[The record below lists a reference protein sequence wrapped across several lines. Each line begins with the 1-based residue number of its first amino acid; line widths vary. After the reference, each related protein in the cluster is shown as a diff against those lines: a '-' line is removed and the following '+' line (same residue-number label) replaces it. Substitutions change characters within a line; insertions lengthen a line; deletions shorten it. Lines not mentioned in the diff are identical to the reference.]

1 MTGANV
7 CRSIEPIC
15 GQNKQYNVVTGL
27 TSTVNR
33 CEDWNKTFTLKF
45 LDRWLRHKQGEGVSV
60 TLHGNDQ

>member
-27 TSTVNR
+27 TSTVYR

-45 LDRWLRHKQGEGVSV
+45 LEIDDCDISRAKVTV
-60 TLHGNDQ
+60 TLHRNDQ